1 MADKKNNFKTFD
13 LVDLSKEDL
22 KSMCINY
29 LNSEN
34 LDLENFLT
42 SYISISKINKNTIIE
57 IEILKKEL
65 SIANN
70 EIKSLKEVN
79 KIINNKLDYINMV
92 EFQQTSFKLDN
103 NLNKQKES
111 QHNYNKQKENLILI
125 ENKVKE
131 LEKEI
136 VNLNKKYKKRKKVVL
151 SVHKSELMLLLFQK
165 KLIGSE
171 FELITSKDGEEAKSI
186 FLEMT
191 PDIVITEIGLTS
203 LNGLDFSRWIKSNI
217 HTKDTPVILIVGQ
230 KDGIKERL
238 DLSLADSF
246 LIKGEF
252 DDKLLKETIAKYTD
266 KK

>member
-1 MADKKNNFKTFD
+1 MVDKKNNFKTFD

-22 KSMCINY
+22 KSMCISY

-34 LDLENFLT
+34 LDLENFL
-42 SYISISKINKNTIIE
+42 SNYISISKINKNTIIE

-65 SIANN
+65 SIANS
-70 EIKSLKEVN
+70 EVKSLKEVN
-79 KIINNKLDYINMV
+79 KTINNKLDYINMV
-92 EFQQTSFKLDN
+92 EFQETSFKLDN

-111 QHNYNKQKENLILI
+111 QHNYNKQKEDLILFS
-125 ENKVKE
+125 NKIKE

-136 VNLNKKYKKRKKVVL
+136 INLTKKYNKRKKIVL
-151 SVHKSELMLLLFQK
+151 SVHKSDLMLLFQK

-171 FELITSKDGEEAKSI
+171 FDLITSKDGEEAKSI

-203 LNGLDFSRWIKSNI
+203 LSGLDFSRWIKTNT

-252 DDKLLKETIAKYTD
+252 DEKLLKETITKYTD
-266 KK
+266 KR